1 MEDLA
6 KRCERL
12 EAQVAALLETVAA
25 LRAENQEL
33 KLRLSLN
40 SQNSSKPPSSDMGKP
55 KRKPPV
61 DRSGRRPGGQPGHKG
76 TAREAVPADQV
87 DETVDI
93 DPDTCANCGAPLED
107 APRLDADVL
116 QIIEAPEFQAFIT
129 AYHLWRKK
137 CPRCGGFTRAKRPKG
152 LPKGAFGPRLQAL
165 VSMMCGRF
173 RLSRRE
179 TQAFLHEVM
188 GILMSLGSVQA
199 CCESTS
205 AAIAQTHAALH
216 EAVKAA
222 ASAHADETGYG
233 KCGEKRMWL
242 WVAVTQT
249 IELFLLQPGR
259 GGEQAKAL
267 LGEDF
272 AGILHRDRWTGYK
285 HLLKALHQ
293 FCWAHLRRDFQAM
306 LETPGE
312 TGVQGA
318 MLKLASDRAFSL
330 WHTFL
335 DGKIEREELIRRM
348 KPIQAEVRKR
358 LVRIRDGTDCSKKA
372 RGTAKEL
379 LAQWAPL
386 WTYLHA
392 EGAVPTNNEAERAI
406 RKAVLLRKGSFG
418 VGSEAG
424 RQFIERILTIVGTA
438 KRRGIP
444 ILAWL
449 TRALQADLNGDS
461 APALAAC

>member
-1 MEDLA
+1 MEDWA
-6 KRCERL
+6 KRCASL

-25 LRAENQEL
+25 LRIENQAL
-33 KLRLSLN
+33 KQRLSQN
-40 SQNSSKPPSSDMGKP
+40 SQNSSKPPSSDLGKP

-61 DRSGRRPGGQPGHKG
+61 DRSGRKPGGQPGHKG
-76 TAREAVPADQV
+76 AAREAVPADHV
-87 DETVDI
+87 NETVAV
-93 DPDTCANCGAPLED
+93 DPDACANCGAPLGD

-152 LPKGAFGPRLQAL
+152 LPQGVFGPRLQAL

-179 TQAFLHEVM
+179 VQAFLAEVM
-188 GILMSLGSVQA
+188 GTLMSLGSVQA

-205 AAIAQTHAALH
+205 AAIKDTHEALH
-216 EAVKAA
+216 EAVKR
-222 ASAHADETGYG
+222 ASAVHADETGFG
-233 KCGEKRMWL
+233 KCGEDRMWL
-242 WVAVTQT
+242 WVAVTEA

-267 LGEDF
+267 LGEGF
-272 AGILHRDRWTGYK
+272 SGILHRDRWTGYK
-285 HLLKALHQ
+285 HLTEANHQ
-293 FCWAHLRRDFQAM
+293 FCWSHLRRDIQAM
-306 LETPGE
+306 LETLGE

-318 MLKLASDRAFSL
+318 MLMLASDRTFHL
-330 WHTFL
+330 WHEFL
-335 DGKIEREELIRRM
+335 EGQITRQALIRQM
-348 KPIQAEVRKR
+348 KPIQAEMHARMIR
-358 LVRIRDGTDCSKKA
+358 LRDGTDTSKKA

-379 LAQWAPL
+379 LNQWDQL
-386 WTYLHA
+386 WTYVRLD
-392 EGAVPTNNEAERAI
+392 GAVPTNNEAERAI

-424 RQFIERILTIVGTA
+424 RLFIERILTLVGTA

-444 ILAWL
+444 ILDWL
-449 TRALQADLNGDS
+449 TRAMQAAFNGES
-461 APALAAC
+461 APALTTP